1 MIWGSAQGKIR
12 PGSLEHDEGGAAAT
26 VETVEGTALR
36 IRGYG
41 AHSALVSDAAASGQE
56 VILRG
61 PVLGSLEE
69 GTLHLSVLISGPAKI
84 SGLVSDIRRSFD
96 EGRPVIDFSVLN
108 EISTED
114 GSLYRVPVGVR
125 VSGPQMDALATLQEG
140 DRVRLEGRD
149 TKYGYTATSPVT
161 LLRDLSPEMSDGPEP

>member
-12 PGSLEHDEGGAAAT
+12 PGSLERDDRGASALID
-26 VETVEGTALR
+26 TVEGTTLLV
-36 IRGYG
+36 RGYG
-41 AHSALVSDAAASGQE
+41 DYVDLLSAAAISPDE

-61 PVLGSLEE
+61 PVIGSAEA
-69 GTLHLSVLISGPAKI
+69 GNLHLSVLIRGPAEI
-84 SGLVSDIRRSFD
+84 VGPVSEIRRSFND
-96 EGRPVIDFSVLN
+96 GHPAIDFCVLN
-108 EISTED
+108 EVQGND

-125 VSGPQMDALATLQEG
+125 VSATWTEALAHLQEG

-161 LLRDLSPEMSDGPEP
+161 LLRDATPEMSDGPEI